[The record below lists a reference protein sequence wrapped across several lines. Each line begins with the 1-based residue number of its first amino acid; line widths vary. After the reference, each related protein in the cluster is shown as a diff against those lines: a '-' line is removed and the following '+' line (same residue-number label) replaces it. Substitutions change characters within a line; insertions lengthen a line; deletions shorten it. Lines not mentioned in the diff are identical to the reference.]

1 MYKLFLCLRYL
12 RSKVFAYFGML
23 CVALSVCLMLI
34 SVSVFTGFLN
44 KIEKAAKGLF
54 GDIVIEPY
62 GERGFAYYDEFIA
75 EMKQKIPEVEAADP
89 FILGMGIL
97 TVEGDSEYRQ
107 TIQISGIR
115 LPDRAHVTDFEE
127 GLFVQEGSASPTFD
141 VPLSDVVARL
151 KSYQKLEEGIVERE
165 FASELATLTPQQR
178 DACFQSTMVM
188 QHYLSRDGMSVE
200 KRDLLRR
207 LSNAVGNLLEAKMR
221 LEKSRQNQGELDRL
235 REELETAKK
244 RGATA
249 DEQLDLEDKIDELR
263 KLADVQ
269 PAANRVIL
277 GLGIPGLIYRTDR
290 GETVRYLLPGHNVF
304 LYIVPLGG
312 RFTSEGIQPNVGKF
326 TIIDDEFS
334 GVHSIDSKMVYVP
347 FETLQTLNNMGEVQS
362 ADDPSNVAVPK
373 RCSQIH
379 VKVRGE
385 KATEH
390 DLRNVTAKIQTF
402 WLDFQKRY
410 PEAATRDVGIETWRQ
425 RQAQVVEPLEKQRTL
440 VIIVIAV
447 IWIVVVVLIFVIFY
461 TIVTQK
467 IREIGVLKAIGA
479 SGWGVAGI
487 FLGYGAVVG
496 LIGSVV
502 GTAGGWVFVKNINA
516 VQDWVDATFGYRVW
530 SRDQFMFDT
539 IPNELDWNA
548 AVFILGSSILAGLVG
563 ALLPAIRAARMQPVE
578 ALRYE

>member
-12 RSKVFAYFGML
+12 RSKAFAYFGML

-62 GERGFAYYDEFIA
+62 GERGFAHYDEFIA

-89 FILGMGIL
+89 FILTVGTL
-97 TVEGDSEYRQ
+97 AVEGDSEYRQ
-107 TIQISGIR
+107 MIQVAGIR
-115 LPDRAHVTDFEE
+115 LPERAHVTDFEQ
-127 GLFVQEGSASPTFD
+127 GLFIQENTPNPTFD
-141 VPLSDVVARL
+141 VPLSDVVQRL
-151 KSYQKLEEGIVERE
+151 DSYRSVENSIIERE
-165 FASELATLTPQQR
+165 FADQLAKLTPQQR
-178 DACFQSTMVM
+178 EACFQSTLVM
-188 QHYLSRDGMSVE
+188 QHYLTQDGMSAE

-207 LSNAVGNLLEAKMR
+207 LSNAAGNLLEAKMR
-221 LEKSRQNQGELDRL
+221 LEKSQQNQGELERL
-235 REELETAKK
+235 REELAQAEK

-249 DEQLDLEDKIDELR
+249 DEQVDLEEKIEETQ
-263 KLADVQ
+263 KFADIQ
-269 PAANRVIL
+269 PASNRVIL
-277 GLGIPGLIYRTDR
+277 GLGIAGLIYRTDK

-304 LYIVPLGG
+304 LYIVPLGR
-312 RFTSEGIQPNVGKF
+312 RFTSEGIQPNVKKF
-326 TIIDDEFS
+326 TIIDDALS
-334 GVHSIDSKMVYVP
+334 GVYSIDSKMVYVP
-347 FETLQTLNNMGEVQS
+347 FETLQDLNNMGQEVSEEGQ
-362 ADDPSNVAVPK
+362 VVTPK

-379 VKVRGE
+379 VKVFGE
-385 KATEH
+385 KVSESE
-390 DLRNVTAKIQTF
+390 LRVIAGKIQTL

-410 PEAATRDVGIETWRQ
+410 PDAATRDVGIETWRQ

-467 IREIGVLKAIGA
+467 TREIGVLKAIGA
-479 SGWGVAGI
+479 GSWGVACV

-496 LIGSVV
+496 LVGSVV
-502 GTAGGWVFVKNINA
+502 GSLGGWVFVKNINA
-516 VQDWVDATFGYRVW
+516 IQDWVDATFSYRVW
-530 SRDQFMFDT
+530 SRDQFMFDM
-539 IPNELDWNA
+539 IPSEVDWNA
-548 AVFILGSSILAGLVG
+548 AGFILASSILAGLIG